1 MEHNKRRNKIIIAAI
16 LLLLIL
22 AIGLGYI
29 IINQSHQVRT
39 EVLALETM
47 KAQEEIISERQEAII
62 KADAL
67 ILGYYY
73 DEAIAELKD
82 AKPLLE
88 VTELEIPYFDQK
100 IIMQMDQVSAEIV
113 GSKIEAIED
122 LKDSLVKYEG
132 QVHHLFF
139 HSLIVNTD
147 LAFDN
152 LGRDPN
158 GYNMWMVTV
167 SEFKKMLPELRD
179 RGYILYNLSDYI
191 EPDSATEGEI
201 KLKDIMVPPGKT
213 PLVISIDDVSYYDY
227 MQPDGFAERLVAG
240 EDGKIYTEVV
250 SIEGTKVLT
259 SDGDI
264 MPILDDFVSANPGFS
279 YRGAKGT
286 IALTGFEGALGYDFI
301 KERDQVKKAELIAEA
316 KKTADLLKKNGWLF
330 ACHSYTH
337 NQYFR
342 DGTMTL
348 DKMKYDLDRWIS
360 NIEPVVGKTNIYISP
375 FGVRYKNNDPSFRYI
390 VENGF
395 NVFCPVGNERKIFFN
410 SDNIVMGRIDID
422 GYSMN
427 TRKDE
432 LNMYYFNVDNLYDPA
447 RPKLIY

>member
-1 MEHNKRRNKIIIAAI
+1 MERKNKIIIIVI
-16 LLLLIL
+16 LILVLL
-22 AIGLGYI
+22 AIGLGYLI
-29 IINQSHQVRT
+29 VNQSHQVRA
-39 EVLALETM
+39 EALALETM
-47 KAQEEIISERQEAII
+47 KAQEEIIAERQDTID
-62 KADAL
+62 KADSL
-67 ILGYYY
+67 VKGYYY
-73 DEAIAELKD
+73 DEAIAELK
-82 AKPLLE
+82 AINPLLE
-88 VTELEIPYFDQK
+88 VTEQELTYFDQK
-100 IIMQMDQVSAEIV
+100 VIKQMDQVSAENI
-113 GSKIEAIED
+113 GTKIKEIQD
-122 LKDSLVKYEG
+122 LKASLVKYEG

-152 LGRDPN
+152 VGRNPN

-191 EPDSATEGEI
+191 EPDPTNAGAI
-201 KLKDIMVPPGKT
+201 KLKDIMVPQGKT

-240 EDGKIYTEVV
+240 EDGKIYTEIV
-250 SIEGTKVLT
+250 SADGTKALT
-259 SDGDI
+259 RDGDV
-264 MPILDDFVSANPGFS
+264 MPILDDFVETNPGFS

-286 IALTGFEGALGYDFI
+286 IALTGFEGALGYDFTN
-301 KERDQVKKAELIAEA
+301 ERDPVKKTELIAEA

-330 ACHSYTH
+330 ASHSYTH

-375 FGVRYKNNDPSFRYI
+375 FGVRYKNSNQAFRYL
-390 VENGF
+390 VQSGF
-395 NVFCPVGNERKIFFN
+395 NIFCPVGNERKIFFN
-410 SDNIVMGRIDID
+410 GDNIVMGRIDID

-432 LNMYYFNVDNLYDPA
+432 LNNYYFNVDNVYDPA